1 MTNQAMDLPVETDL
15 PDEME
20 DLEACSR
27 EGRQPRCVRR
37 YQIRI
42 DKDRF
47 VVHVTYMTG
56 QQLLELAGKC
66 DVARWKLFQK
76 MHDGRVEE
84 VGLSDKV
91 EFTAPGIEK
100 FKTLPLDQ
108 TEG

>member
-1 MTNQAMDLPVETDL
+1 MATSVVPQTDAEL
-15 PDEME
+15 PDELE
-20 DLEACSR
+20 DLEVCAR

-42 DKDRF
+42 DKEPY

-56 QQLLELAGKC
+56 RQLLELAGKC
-66 DVARWKLFQK
+66 DVSRWKIFQK
-76 MHDGRVEE
+76 LHGGKVEE
-84 VGLSDKV
+84 IGLDQVVS
-91 EFTAPGIEK
+91 FTAPGIEK